1 MTEPQDPLKLPFG
14 ALNNIDEATGGR
26 RQRVSPDENWLD
38 LVTTAGINSLIPN
51 TPFRYRSI
59 QSNRAKG

>member
-14 ALNNIDEATGGR
+14 ALNNVDEATGGR

-38 LVTTAGINSLIPN
+38 LVTTAGITSALRTI
-51 TPFRYRSI
+51 
-59 QSNRAKG
+59 